1 MPPLEGSEEAGINGL
16 LDLPTPSC
24 RCCWILGAKRTRD
37 RVKLLLLWL
46 MWRIMV
52 ESAMA
57 VIPVPFSAV
66 LIGRNDQEFGRDEIE
81 F

>member
-1 MPPLEGSEEAGINGL
+1 
-16 LDLPTPSC
+16 
-24 RCCWILGAKRTRD
+24 LGAKRTRD